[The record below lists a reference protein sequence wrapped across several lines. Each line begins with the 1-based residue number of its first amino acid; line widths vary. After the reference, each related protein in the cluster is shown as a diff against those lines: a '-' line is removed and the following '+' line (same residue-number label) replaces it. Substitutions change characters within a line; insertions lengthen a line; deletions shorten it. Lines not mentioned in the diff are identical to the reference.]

1 MSITAK
7 ELAKLLGLS
16 PSAVSLALNDRPG
29 VSEATRR
36 RVLDAA
42 KAQGFDF
49 GKVRPGTG
57 NRGKIAFLRCVRCGA
72 VVTESPFFRDME
84 DIVARECRANG
95 FSAEISRLLLPDD
108 IPKRIEALRRD
119 GVNGIILLGTELRA
133 EEFAP
138 FRETDLPV
146 VVLDAYYESIGMDC
160 VIINNVQGAYTA
172 AMALLDARHV
182 QPGYLQSSF
191 PIANFD
197 QRSHGFYRA
206 IQESGLSPAR
216 SIVHRLT
223 PSLNGA
229 YADMKAVL
237 AAGDELASCYFADND
252 VIALGAARA
261 LREAGLRIPQDV
273 ALIGFDNIELAE
285 QADPPLTTISY
296 PQLTAGR
303 LAAQRLLSRIPA
315 DAEERVKIE
324 IQTKLVQ
331 RKSV

>member
-7 ELAKLLGLS
+7 ELAKLLGIS

-29 VSEATRR
+29 VSESTRR

-42 KAQGFDF
+42 KAHGLDF
-49 GKVRPGTG
+49 GKVRPGAR
-57 NRGKIAFLRCVRCGA
+57 NRGKIAFLRYVRCGA
-72 VVTESPFFRDME
+72 VVTECPFFQDME
-84 DIVARECRANG
+84 DMVARECRANG
-95 FSAEISRLLLPDD
+95 FSAEISRLFPHDD
-108 IPKRIEALRRD
+108 VPGRIEALRRD
-119 GVNGIILLGTELRA
+119 GVNGIILLGTELRP

-138 FRETDLPV
+138 FRKTDLPV

-172 AMALLDARHV
+172 TMALLDACHV
-182 QPGYLQSSF
+182 QPGYLHSSF

-206 IQESGLSPAR
+206 ILDSGLSPAR

-223 PSLNGA
+223 PSPDGA
-229 YADMKAVL
+229 YEDMKAVL

-252 VIALGAARA
+252 AIALGAARA

-273 ALIGFDNIELAE
+273 ALIGFDNMELAE
-285 QADPPLTTISY
+285 KADPPLTTISY

-315 DAEERVKIE
+315 DTEERVKIE

>member
-16 PSAVSLALNDRPG
+16 PSAVSLALNDKPG

-36 RVLDAA
+36 IVLDAA
-42 KAQGFDF
+42 KAHGF
-49 GKVRPGTG
+49 GKVRPGTR

-72 VVTESPFFRDME
+72 VVSEVPFFRDME
-84 DIVARECRANG
+84 DMVARECRANG
-95 FSAEISRLLLPDD
+95 FSAEISQLSLPDD
-108 IPKRIEALRRD
+108 IPKRIEALRRN
-119 GVNGIILLGTELRA
+119 GVDGIILLGTELRP
-133 EEFAP
+133 EEFAL

-146 VVLDAYYESIGMDC
+146 VVLDAYYERIGMDC
-160 VIINNVQGAYTA
+160 VIINNAQGAYTA
-172 AMALLDARHV
+172 AMALLDAHRG
-182 QPGYLQSSF
+182 QPGYLHSSY
-191 PIANFD
+191 PISNFD
-197 QRSHGFYRA
+197 QRSQGFYMA
-206 IQESGLSPAR
+206 IQERGLSPAR

-223 PSLNGA
+223 PSLDGA

-261 LREAGLRIPQDV
+261 LREAGLRIPEDI
-273 ALIGFDNIELAE
+273 ALIGFDNMELAE

-315 DAEERVKIE
+315 DTEERVKIE

>member
-1 MSITAK
+1 MSISAK
-7 ELAKLLGLS
+7 ELAKLLGIS
-16 PSAVSLALNDRPG
+16 PSAVSLALNDKPG

-42 KAQGFDF
+42 RERGFDF
-49 GKVRPGTG
+49 GRVRPGTG
-57 NRGKIAFLRCVRCGA
+57 NRGKIAFLRCVRYGA
-72 VVTESPFFRDME
+72 VVSEVPFFRDME
-84 DIVARECRANG
+84 DMAARECRANG
-95 FSAEISRLLLPDD
+95 FSTEILRLFPQDD
-108 IPKRIEALRRD
+108 VPRRIEALRRD
-119 GVNGIILLGTELRA
+119 GVDGIILLGTELRA

-146 VVLDAYYESIGMDC
+146 VVLDAYYESIGLDC

-172 AMALLDARHV
+172 TKALLDARRG
-182 QPGYLQSSF
+182 QPGYLHSSYS
-191 PIANFD
+191 ISNFD
-197 QRSHGFYRA
+197 QRAQGFYRA

-223 PSLNGA
+223 PSLDGA

-261 LREAGLRIPQDV
+261 LREAGLRVPQDV
-273 ALIGFDNIELAE
+273 ALAGFDNIELAE
-285 QADPPLTTISY
+285 RADPSLTTVSY
-296 PQLTAGR
+296 PQLIAGR

-315 DAEERVKIE
+315 DTEERVKIE

>member
-1 MSITAK
+1 MAISAK
-7 ELAKLLGLS
+7 DLAKQLGLS

-49 GKVRPGTG
+49 GKVRPGAG
-57 NRGKIAFLRCVRCGA
+57 NRGKIAFLRCVRYGA
-72 VVTESPFFRDME
+72 VVSEVPFFRDME
-84 DIVARECRANG
+84 DMVARECRAHG
-95 FSAEISRLLLPDD
+95 YCAEVSRLFPQDD
-108 IPKRIEALRRD
+108 VPRRIEALRRD
-119 GVNGIILLGTELRA
+119 GADGIILLGTELRP

-146 VVLDAYYESIGMDC
+146 VVLDAYYESIGLDC
-160 VIINNVQGAYTA
+160 VIINNAQGAYTA
-172 AMALLDARHV
+172 ARALLAARRG
-182 QPGYLQSSF
+182 QPGYLRSSY
-191 PIANFD
+191 PISNFD
-197 QRSHGFYRA
+197 QRAHGFYMA

-223 PSLNGA
+223 PSLDGA

-237 AAGDELASCYFADND
+237 AAGDQLASCYFADND

-261 LREAGLRIPQDV
+261 LREVGLRVTQDV
-273 ALIGFDNIELAE
+273 ALIGFENMEWAE
-285 QADPPLTTISY
+285 QSDPPLTTVSY

-315 DAEERVKIE
+315 DTEERVKIE